1 MFSFDRDG
9 RYVTNLR
16 KEDFRI
22 FEDGMEKD
30 VSLFESIDQPF
41 TVLLLLDR
49 SGLMTDYLL
58 ELANAVSAFVEQLR
72 PEDQVIAASFA
83 DSVDVLVKSAKVKDL
98 EKGINSQTRR

>member
-1 MFSFDRDG
+1 
-9 RYVTNLR
+9 
-16 KEDFRI
+16 
-22 FEDGMEKD
+22 
-30 VSLFESIDQPF
+30 
-41 TVLLLLDR
+41 
-49 SGLMTDYLL
+49 MTDYLL